1 MAAPR
6 ASLHPLSAILKAN
19 HRAAP
24 CPSTLRAWPATFD
37 KDFATVGRLLS
48 IQTIVTR
55 YQLASD
61 ARLPLR
67 TTQLACTVR
76 VPWGISFRGPLVP
89 RVWFSETVAEAF
101 DILEIVIM
109 TTNIESKSEISPT
122 VTMKE
127 TKEDVEQQ
135 QKEEQQEQDNRPK
148 LEVLLP
154 IDLTLTVFRD

>member
-1 MAAPR
+1 MG
-6 ASLHPLSAILKAN
+6 H
-19 HRAAP
+19 
-24 CPSTLRAWPATFD
+24 
-37 KDFATVGRLLS
+37 LLS
-48 IQTIVTR
+48 VQTVITR

-67 TTQLACTVR
+67 TIQWACTIR
-76 VPWGISFRGPLVP
+76 VPWGINFRGPLVP

-101 DILEIVIM
+101 DVLEIVIM

-122 VTMKE
+122 VTMKN
-127 TKEDVEQQ
+127 TKEDVEQR